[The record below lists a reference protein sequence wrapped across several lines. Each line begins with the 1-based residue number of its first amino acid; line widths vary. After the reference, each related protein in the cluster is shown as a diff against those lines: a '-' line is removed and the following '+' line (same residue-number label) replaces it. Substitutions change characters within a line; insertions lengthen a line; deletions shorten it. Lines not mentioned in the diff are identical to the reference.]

1 MRRGGRRLSRT
12 LLAVLGGAL
21 LLLALV
27 QLLLPGIV
35 AGRIESR
42 LRRYGGVQSV
52 QVRAWPAV
60 ELLWGSADV
69 VVVHARSLTMSAA
82 QVASFLWE
90 AHGAERVDLDAARIR
105 VGRVQVS
112 NARLRKRGAALGV
125 EALASDADV
134 RGALPRGLQVV
145 LLGSGG
151 GRVRVRAAG
160 GLFGVGAALEAV
172 AEASAGRLIAHP
184 LGSSLEGVKL
194 TLFSEPHIHIEG
206 VGANVAAARPRVYR
220 LTVAASLR

>member
-1 MRRGGRRLSRT
+1 MRRGGRRLTKT

-21 LLLALV
+21 LALALA

-35 AGRIESR
+35 AGRIGSR
-42 LRRYGGVQSV
+42 LRRYGSVQSV
-52 QVRAWPAV
+52 HVRAWPAV
-60 ELLWGSADV
+60 ELLWGSADAV
-69 VVVHARSLTMSAA
+69 AVHAGSLTMSTA

-90 AHGAERVDLDAARIR
+90 AHGAHSVELDAASVH
-105 VGRVQVS
+105 VGRLRLS
-112 NARLRKRGAALGV
+112 DARFRKRGAALSA

-134 RGALPRGLQVV
+134 RAALPPGLQVA

-160 GLFGVGAALEAV
+160 GLFGVGAAVEAV
-172 AEASAGRLIAHP
+172 AEASAGRLVAHQ
-184 LGSSLEGVKL
+184 LGLLLEGVQL

-206 VGANVAAARPRVYR
+206 VGASVRTALPRTYH
-220 LTVAASLR
+220 LTIAASLR